1 MDIYKSRHDPKSR
14 ESTAFD
20 WDSIIAF
27 HQADEYMSHCQ
38 MLGKFEYTLPA
49 KF

>member
-1 MDIYKSRHDPKSR
+1 MDEQWMDIYKSRHDPKSR

-27 HQADEYMSHCQ
+27 HQADEYIWIRR
-38 MLGKFEYTLPA
+38 YTIR
-49 KF
+49 